1 MSYHENN
8 PQFIIAGVT
17 YNEDMVPIG
26 FDESY
31 TGPQNALA
39 SSVTASNGTEYGIYT
54 TVNGINTEIRTLDA
68 VDTVDADGNVLIPGG
83 GTIVSSRNDDGTWNT
98 KDDYKDVFSGDDEK
112 NAENNLQEA
121 VNGNDNFWNSY
132 GASDTVADNTGEG
145 VEDNNITNASLSN
158 GSDEVNLLRQN
169 YSTGKVDHIIQKLSL
184 RNLVYPIDADF
195 GNTQDYIQINQFSYK
210 PINQDVFFGG
220 LTGNAGSTL
229 LNGLQSTSPK
239 EKHLGLVKLPM
250 PNQLQ
255 DSNNVAWGQ
264 DQLNAITAAVAG
276 AVFGVSGGGLD
287 LMGDLLA
294 GERKLIGNPDK
305 GQKLSLVGEIRKRF
319 EKDSLNS
326 AGSNFKSF
334 IDKMGNNNDAKLLG
348 RSVLGSA
355 ILNVAQFGVSPETA
369 LARGAGVVP
378 NSNMQLLFNAPTLRE
393 FTFNWRLTAR
403 SREEAIRVKN
413 IIRFFKQGMAVK
425 KNNKNKTGEGSFFL
439 GTPNI
444 FDIHFKTSKQN
455 YEILDR
461 NDSVLRI
468 KTCALTGVAV
478 NYTPDGMWNAYE
490 KGMPTSV
497 LLSLRFGELEPIFDT
512 DYEEDPFEF
521 NNRVTDQRSVPIDAI
536 GY

>member
-1 MSYHENN
+1 
-8 PQFIIAGVT
+8 
-17 YNEDMVPIG
+17 
-26 FDESY
+26 
-31 TGPQNALA
+31 
-39 SSVTASNGTEYGIYT
+39 
-54 TVNGINTEIRTLDA
+54 
-68 VDTVDADGNVLIPGG
+68 
-83 GTIVSSRNDDGTWNT
+83 
-98 KDDYKDVFSGDDEK
+98 
-112 NAENNLQEA
+112 
-121 VNGNDNFWNSY
+121 
-132 GASDTVADNTGEG
+132 
-145 VEDNNITNASLSN
+145 
-158 GSDEVNLLRQN
+158 
-169 YSTGKVDHIIQKLSL
+169 
-184 RNLVYPIDADF
+184 
-195 GNTQDYIQINQFSYK
+195 
-210 PINQDVFFGG
+210 
-220 LTGNAGSTL
+220 
-229 LNGLQSTSPK
+229 
-239 EKHLGLVKLPM
+239 M

-276 AVFGVSGGGLD
+276 AVFGVSGGGLK
-287 LMGDLLA
+287 LMGDLLT
-294 GERKLIGNPDK
+294 GQRKLIGNPDK
-305 GQKLSLVGEIRKRF
+305 GQDPSLMAEIRNIFSKKGLG
-319 EKDSLNS
+319 E
-326 AGSNFKSF
+326 AGANFKSF
-334 IDKMGNNNDAKLLG
+334 INELGNNSDARLLG

-512 DYEEDPFEF
+512 DYEEDPFRI
-521 NNRVTDQRSVPIDAI
+521 NNKVTDQRSVPIDAI

>member
-8 PQFIIAGVT
+8 LDLYTIGGIT
-17 YNEDMVPIG
+17 YNEDMVPID
-26 FDESY
+26 FSDDYE
-31 TGPQNALA
+31 GPKNALA

-54 TVNGINTEIRTLDA
+54 TVNGINTEIKTLDENA
-68 VDTVDADGNVLIPGG
+68 TVVAN
-83 GTIVSSRNDDGTWNT
+83 RNDDGTWNIQ
-98 KDDYKDVFSGDDEK
+98 DDYQDVFSNDDAT

-121 VNGNDNFWNSY
+121 VNGNANFWNSY
-132 GASDTVADNTGEG
+132 GASETVADNTGEG
-145 VEDNNITNASLSN
+145 LENDNDTNNASLTNDNDDGGGDAS
-158 GSDEVNLLRQN
+158 EVTEN
-169 YSTGKVDHIIQKLSL
+169 YSLGRVDHIIQKLSL
-184 RNLVYPIDADF
+184 RNLVYPMDADF
-195 GNTQDYIQINQFSYK
+195 GNTQDYIQINQFTYK
-210 PINQDVFFGG
+210 PINQDVFFGDN
-220 LTGNAGSTL
+220 LTGNAGSTI
-229 LNGLQSTSPK
+229 LNGLQNTSPK
-239 EKHLGLVKLPM
+239 EKYLGLVKLPM

-276 AVFGVSGGGLD
+276 AVFGVSGGGLK
-287 LMGDLLA
+287 LMGDLLT
-294 GERKLIGNPDK
+294 GQRKLIGNPDK
-305 GQKLSLVGEIRKRF
+305 DQKLSLVGEIRKRM
-319 EKDSLNS
+319 EKDNLIN
-326 AGSNFKSF
+326 AGGSIKSF
-334 IDKMGNNNDAKLLG
+334 IDKLGSSNDARLLG
-348 RSVLGSA
+348 QSVLGSA
-355 ILNVAQFGVSPETA
+355 ILNVAQFGVTPETA

-403 SREEAIRVKN
+403 SREESIRVKN

-512 DYEEDPFEF
+512 DYEEDPFKI
-521 NNRVTDQRSVPIDAI
+521 NNDVTDQISVPIDAI

>member
-8 PQFIIAGVT
+8 PQFTIGGVT

-26 FDESY
+26 FSEDY
-31 TGPQNALA
+31 ATGFNDQIDRPPLNALA
-39 SSVTASNGTEYGIYT
+39 ASVTASNGTDYGIYT
-54 TVNGINTEIRTLDA
+54 TVNGINTEIKTLDENA
-68 VDTVDADGNVLIPGG
+68 TVVAN
-83 GTIVSSRNDDGTWNT
+83 RNDDGTWNIQ
-98 KDDYKDVFSGDDEK
+98 DDYQDVFSNDDAT

-121 VNGNDNFWNSY
+121 VNGNANFWNSY

-145 VEDNNITNASLSN
+145 LENNNNTNNASLTN
-158 GSDEVNLLRQN
+158 DDGGAGDVAKLREN
-169 YSTGKVDHIIQKLSL
+169 YSVGRVDHIIQKLSL

-195 GNTQDYIQINQFSYK
+195 GNTQDYIQINQFTYK

-229 LNGLQSTSPK
+229 LNGLQNTSPK
-239 EKHLGLVKLPM
+239 EKYLGLVKLPM

-276 AVFGVSGGGLD
+276 AVFGVSGKGLD
-287 LMGDLLA
+287 LMGELIT
-294 GERKLIGNPDK
+294 GERKLFGKPEDN
-305 GQKLSLVGEIRKRF
+305 QKLSLMGEARKILS
-319 EKDSLNS
+319 KDGRDS
-326 AGSNFKSF
+326 AGAKIGSF
-334 IDKMGNNNDAKLLG
+334 IDKLKNNSDAQLLG

-512 DYEEDPFEF
+512 DYEEDPFKI
-521 NNRVTDQRSVPIDAI
+521 NNKVTDQRSVPIDAI

>member
-1 MSYHENN
+1 MSFSEYRGSE
-8 PQFIIAGVT
+8 QFQIDQRTNEIYTVGGIT

-26 FDESY
+26 FDDYE
-31 TGPQNALA
+31 GPKNALA
-39 SSVTASNGTEYGIYT
+39 GSVTASNGTEYGIYT
-54 TVNGINTEIRTLDA
+54 TVNGINTEIKTLDENA
-68 VDTVDADGNVLIPGG
+68 TVISN
-83 GTIVSSRNDDGTWNT
+83 RNDDGTWNT
-98 KDDYKDVFSGDDEK
+98 KDDYKDVFSEDDE
-112 NAENNLQEA
+112 NSAENNLQE
-121 VNGNDNFWNSY
+121 VVKGNPNFWNSY
-132 GASDTVADNTGEG
+132 GSSPKEPTTGTSNDTTNT
-145 VEDNNITNASLSN
+145 DNASLTDD
-158 GSDEVNLLRQN
+158 GGAGDVDLLRQN
-169 YSTGKVDHIIQKLSL
+169 YSVGRVDHIIQKLSL
-184 RNLVYPIDADF
+184 RNLVYPMDADF
-195 GNTQDYIQINQFSYK
+195 GNTQDYIQINQFTYK
-210 PINQDVFFGG
+210 PINQDIFFGG
-220 LTGNAGSTL
+220 ATGNAGSTL
-229 LNGLQSTSPK
+229 LNGLQNTSPK
-239 EKHLGLVKLPM
+239 EKYLGLVKLPM

-276 AVFGVSGGGLD
+276 AVFGVSGKGLD
-287 LMGDLLA
+287 LMGELIT
-294 GERKLIGNPDK
+294 GERKLFGKPEDN
-305 GQKLSLVGEIRKRF
+305 QKLSLMGEARKILS
-319 EKDSLNS
+319 KDGRDS
-326 AGSNFKSF
+326 AGAKIGSF
-334 IDKMGNNNDAKLLG
+334 IDKLKNNSDAQLLG

-512 DYEEDPFEF
+512 DYEEDPFKI
-521 NNRVTDQRSVPIDAI
+521 NNKVTDQRSVPIDAI

>member
-8 PQFIIAGVT
+8 LDLYTIGGIT

-26 FDESY
+26 FDEDY
-31 TGPQNALA
+31 EGPKNALA
-39 SSVTASNGTEYGIYT
+39 GSVVASNATEYGLYT
-54 TVNGINTEIRTLDA
+54 TVNGINTELRTLDSSNNGQG
-68 VDTVDADGNVLIPGG
+68 DTAL
-83 GTIVSSRNDDGTWNT
+83 TRSEDGTWEVAPGYQDVI
-98 KDDYKDVFSGDDEK
+98 KDEDKTLAEDKYQEIQKD
-112 NAENNLQEA
+112 NP
-121 VNGNDNFWNSY
+121 NFWNSY
-132 GASDTVADNTGEG
+132 GASETVADNTGEG
-145 VEDNNITNASLSN
+145 LENDNNTNNASLTN
-158 GSDEVNLLRQN
+158 DDGGSDADEVMETYLLGR
-169 YSTGKVDHIIQKLSL
+169 VDHIIQKLSL
-184 RNLVYPIDADF
+184 RNLVYPMDADF
-195 GNTQDYIQINQFSYK
+195 GNTQDYIQINQFTYK
-210 PINQDVFFGG
+210 PINQDIFFGG

-229 LNGLQSTSPK
+229 LNGLQNTSPK
-239 EKHLGLVKLPM
+239 EKYLGLVKLPM

-287 LMGDLLA
+287 LMGDLLT
-294 GERKLIGNPDK
+294 GQRKLFGKPED
-305 GQKLSLVGEIRKRF
+305 GQKLSLMGEIRDRF
-319 EKDSLNS
+319 SKDSLNN
-326 AGSNFKSF
+326 AGGSIKSF
-334 IDKMGNNNDAKLLG
+334 IDKLGSNSDARLLG

-355 ILNVAQFGVSPETA
+355 ILNIAQFGVTPETA

-439 GTPNI
+439 GTPNV

-497 LLSLRFGELEPIFDT
+497 LLSLRFGELEPIFDA
-512 DYEEDPFEF
+512 DYEEDPFKI
-521 NNRVTDQRSVPIDAI
+521 NNDVTDQISVPIDAI

>member
-8 PQFIIAGVT
+8 PQFTIAGVT

-54 TVNGINTEIRTLDA
+54 TVNGINTEIKTLDSTNQGQG
-68 VDTVDADGNVLIPGG
+68 TVVAN
-83 GTIVSSRNDDGTWNT
+83 RNDDGTWNIQN
-98 KDDYKDVFSGDDEK
+98 DYQDVFSNDDAT

-121 VNGNDNFWNSY
+121 VNGNANFWNSY
-132 GASDTVADNTGEG
+132 GSPPETPAGNTDKDTTNT
-145 VEDNNITNASLSN
+145 TNASFSN
-158 GSDEVNLLRQN
+158 GSDEVDLLRQN

-287 LMGDLLA
+287 MMGDLLT
-294 GERKLIGNPDK
+294 GERKLIGEPDK
-305 GQKLSLVGEIRKRF
+305 GQKLSAMGEIRKIF
-319 EKDSLNS
+319 SKNGLGE
-326 AGSNFKSF
+326 AGANFKSF

-355 ILNVAQFGVSPETA
+355 ILNIAQFGVSPETA

>member
-8 PQFIIAGVT
+8 PQFTIGGVT

-26 FDESY
+26 FSEDY
-31 TGPQNALA
+31 ATGFNDQIDRPPLNALA
-39 SSVTASNGTEYGIYT
+39 ASVTASNGTEYGIYT
-54 TVNGINTEIRTLDA
+54 TVNGINTEIKTLDENA
-68 VDTVDADGNVLIPGG
+68 TVISN
-83 GTIVSSRNDDGTWNT
+83 RNDDGTWNT
-98 KDDYKDVFSGDDEK
+98 KDEYKDVFSEDDEK
-112 NAENNLQEA
+112 NAENNLQETI
-121 VNGNDNFWNSY
+121 NGNDNFWNSY
-132 GASDTVADNTGEG
+132 GASDTVADNTN
-145 VEDNNITNASLSN
+145 DNNTNNASLTN
-158 GSDEVNLLRQN
+158 DDGGAGDVAKLREN
-169 YSTGKVDHIIQKLSL
+169 YSVGRVDHIIQKLSL

-195 GNTQDYIQINQFSYK
+195 GNTQDYIQINQFTYK
-210 PINQDVFFGG
+210 PINQDIFFGG
-220 LTGNAGSTL
+220 LKNSKAGSTFL
-229 LNGLQSTSPK
+229 KGLQNTSPK
-239 EKHLGLVKLPM
+239 EKYLGLVKLPM

-264 DQLNAITAAVAG
+264 DQLNAITAAVSA
-276 AVFGVSGGGLD
+276 AVFGASGGAVNTLQEIATGQ
-287 LMGDLLA
+287 
-294 GERKLIGNPDK
+294 RPIIGNPK
-305 GQKLSLVGEIRKRF
+305 EGQKESLVGMLRNSF
-319 EKDSLNS
+319 SKDNLGERGKKIKGFFDELNQS
-326 AGSNFKSF
+326 S
-334 IDKMGNNNDAKLLG
+334 DARLLG
-348 RSVLGSA
+348 RSILGSA
-355 ILNVAQFGVSPETA
+355 ILNIAQFGVTPETA

-512 DYEEDPFEF
+512 DYEEDPFKI
-521 NNRVTDQRSVPIDAI
+521 NNKVTDQRSVPIDAI

>member
-1 MSYHENN
+1 MSNHTEEEFLTIPFDNID
-8 PQFIIAGVT
+8 QFVDNAFQS
-17 YNEDMVPIG
+17 EP
-26 FDESY
+26 
-31 TGPQNALA
+31 PALA
-39 SSVTASNGTEYGIYT
+39 GNVVASNATEYGLYT
-54 TVNGINTEIRTLDA
+54 TSNGIGTELRTEQGDPAL
-68 VDTVDADGNVLIPGG
+68 
-83 GTIVSSRNDDGTWNT
+83 SRNQDGTWQVQPGYQDVIKDEDITLAEDTYQGIIEDNPNFSNGNT
-98 KDDYKDVFSGDDEK
+98 DE
-112 NAENNLQEA
+112 EPTFTPGFISVGGEDQEA
-121 VNGNDNFWNSY
+121 SLTG
-132 GASDTVADNTGEG
+132 GAA
-145 VEDNNITNASLSN
+145 A
-158 GSDEVNLLRQN
+158 EVTEN
-169 YSTGKVDHIIQKLSL
+169 YSLGRVDHIIQKLSL
-184 RNLVYPIDADF
+184 RNLVYPMDADF
-195 GNTQDYIQINQFSYK
+195 GNTQDYIQINQFTYK

-229 LNGLQSTSPK
+229 LNGLQNTSPK
-239 EKHLGLVKLPM
+239 EKYLGLVKLPM

-287 LMGDLLA
+287 LMGDLLT
-294 GERKLIGNPDK
+294 GQRKLFGKPED
-305 GQKLSLVGEIRKRF
+305 GQKLSLMGEIRDKFR
-319 EKDSLNS
+319 KDNLNN
-326 AGSNFKSF
+326 AGAGIKSF
-334 IDKMGNNNDAKLLG
+334 IDKLGSNSDARLLG

-512 DYEEDPFEF
+512 DYEEDPFKI
-521 NNRVTDQRSVPIDAI
+521 NNKVTDQRSVPIDAI

>member
-8 PQFIIAGVT
+8 PQFTIGGIT
-17 YNEDMVPIG
+17 YNEDMVPIE

-39 SSVTASNGTEYGIYT
+39 ASVTASNGTEYGIYT
-54 TVNGINTEIRTLDA
+54 TVNGINTEIKTLDENA
-68 VDTVDADGNVLIPGG
+68 TVVANK
-83 GTIVSSRNDDGTWNT
+83 NDDGTWNIQ
-98 KDDYKDVFSGDDEK
+98 DDYQDVFSNDDVT

-121 VNGNDNFWNSY
+121 VSGNANFWNSY
-132 GASDTVADNTGEG
+132 GASETVADNTAEG
-145 VEDNNITNASLSN
+145 LENNNDTNNASLTN
-158 GSDEVNLLRQN
+158 DDGGAGDAAEVTEN
-169 YSTGKVDHIIQKLSL
+169 YSLGRVDHIIQKLSL
-184 RNLVYPIDADF
+184 RNLVYPMDADF
-195 GNTQDYIQINQFSYK
+195 GNTQDYVQINQFTYK
-210 PINQDVFFGG
+210 PINQDIFFGG
-220 LTGNAGSTL
+220 IENSGAGDTF
-229 LNGLQSTSPK
+229 LNGLQNTSPK
-239 EKHLGLVKLPM
+239 EKYLGLVKLPM

-264 DQLNAITAAVAG
+264 DQINAITAAVSA
-276 AVFGVSGGGLD
+276 AVFGVSGGAVNTLQEIATGQ
-287 LMGDLLA
+287 
-294 GERKLIGNPDK
+294 RPIIGNPKK
-305 GQKLSLVGEIRKRF
+305 GQKESLLAMIRNNASLDNLGERGQKI
-319 EKDSLNS
+319 
-326 AGSNFKSF
+326 KSF
-334 IDKMGNNNDAKLLG
+334 FEQLNDSSDARLLG

-355 ILNVAQFGVSPETA
+355 LLNIAQFGVTPETA

-403 SREEAIRVKN
+403 SREEATRVKN

-512 DYEEDPFEF
+512 DYEEDPFKI
-521 NNRVTDQRSVPIDAI
+521 NNKVTDQRSVPIDAI

>member
-8 PQFIIAGVT
+8 LDLYTIGGIT
-17 YNEDMVPIG
+17 YNEDMVPIDFSG
-26 FDESY
+26 DYE
-31 TGPQNALA
+31 GPKNALA
-39 SSVTASNGTEYGIYT
+39 SSVTASNGTDYGIYT
-54 TVNGINTEIRTLDA
+54 TVNGINTEIKTLDENA
-68 VDTVDADGNVLIPGG
+68 TVVAN
-83 GTIVSSRNDDGTWNT
+83 RNDDGTWNIQ
-98 KDDYKDVFSGDDEK
+98 DDYQDVFSNDDAT

-121 VNGNDNFWNSY
+121 VNGNANFWNSY

-145 VEDNNITNASLSN
+145 LENNNNTNNASLTN
-158 GSDEVNLLRQN
+158 DDGGAGDVAKLREN
-169 YSTGKVDHIIQKLSL
+169 YSVGRVDHIIQKLSL

-195 GNTQDYIQINQFSYK
+195 GNTQDYIQINQFTYK
-210 PINQDVFFGG
+210 PINQDIFFGG
-220 LTGNAGSTL
+220 ATGNAGSTL
-229 LNGLQSTSPK
+229 LNGLQNTSPK
-239 EKHLGLVKLPM
+239 EKYLGLVKLPM

-276 AVFGVSGGGLD
+276 AVFGVSGKGLD
-287 LMGDLLA
+287 LMGELIT
-294 GERKLIGNPDK
+294 GERKLFGKPEDN
-305 GQKLSLVGEIRKRF
+305 QKLSLMGEARKILS
-319 EKDSLNS
+319 KDGRDS
-326 AGSNFKSF
+326 AGAKIGSF
-334 IDKMGNNNDAKLLG
+334 IDKLKNNSDAQLLG

-512 DYEEDPFEF
+512 DYEEDPFKI
-521 NNRVTDQRSVPIDAI
+521 NNKVTDQRSVPIDAI

>member
-1 MSYHENN
+1 
-8 PQFIIAGVT
+8 
-17 YNEDMVPIG
+17 MVPIG
-26 FDESY
+26 FDDYE
-31 TGPQNALA
+31 GPKNALA
-39 SSVTASNGTEYGIYT
+39 GSVTASNGTEYGIYT
-54 TVNGINTEIRTLDA
+54 TVNGINTEIKTLDENA
-68 VDTVDADGNVLIPGG
+68 TVISN
-83 GTIVSSRNDDGTWNT
+83 RNDDGTWNT
-98 KDDYKDVFSGDDEK
+98 KDDYKDVFSEDDE
-112 NAENNLQEA
+112 NSAENNLQE
-121 VNGNDNFWNSY
+121 VVKGNPNFWNSY
-132 GASDTVADNTGEG
+132 GSSPKEPTTGTSNDTTNT
-145 VEDNNITNASLSN
+145 DNASLTDD
-158 GSDEVNLLRQN
+158 GGAGDVDLLRQN
-169 YSTGKVDHIIQKLSL
+169 YSVGRVDHIIQKLSL

-195 GNTQDYIQINQFSYK
+195 GNTQDYVQINQFTYK
-210 PINQDVFFGG
+210 PINQDIFFGG
-220 LTGNAGSTL
+220 LKNSKAGATFL
-229 LNGLQSTSPK
+229 KGLQNTSPK
-239 EKHLGLVKLPM
+239 EQYLGLVKLPM

-264 DQLNAITAAVAG
+264 DQLNAITAAVSA
-276 AVFGVSGGGLD
+276 AVFGVSGGAVNTLQEIATGQ
-287 LMGDLLA
+287 
-294 GERKLIGNPDK
+294 RPIIGNPK
-305 GQKLSLVGEIRKRF
+305 EGQKESLLAMMRNTASLDNLGERGQKI
-319 EKDSLNS
+319 
-326 AGSNFKSF
+326 KSF
-334 IDKMGNNNDAKLLG
+334 FNDLNNSSDARLLG

-355 ILNVAQFGVSPETA
+355 LLNIAQFGVTPETA

-403 SREEAIRVKN
+403 SREEATRVKN

-444 FDIHFKTSKQN
+444 FDVHFKTSKKN

-512 DYEEDPFEF
+512 DYEEDPFKI
-521 NNRVTDQRSVPIDAI
+521 NNKVTDQRSVPIDAI

>member
-8 PQFIIAGVT
+8 LDLYTIGGIT

-26 FDESY
+26 FDEDY
-31 TGPQNALA
+31 EGPKNALA
-39 SSVTASNGTEYGIYT
+39 GSVVASNATEYGLYT
-54 TVNGINTEIRTLDA
+54 TSNGINTELRTLDSSNNGQG
-68 VDTVDADGNVLIPGG
+68 DTAL
-83 GTIVSSRNDDGTWNT
+83 TRNEDGTWEVAPGYQDVIKEEDKT
-98 KDDYKDVFSGDDEK
+98 LAEDTYQGIQKD
-112 NAENNLQEA
+112 NP
-121 VNGNDNFWNSY
+121 NFWNR
-132 GASDTVADNTGEG
+132 ATGE
-145 VEDNNITNASLSN
+145 EPATDTSNDTTNTDNASLTDD
-158 GSDEVNLLRQN
+158 GGAGDAAEVTEN
-169 YSTGKVDHIIQKLSL
+169 YSLGRVDHIIQKLSL
-184 RNLVYPIDADF
+184 RNLVYPMDADF
-195 GNTQDYIQINQFSYK
+195 GNTQDYVQINQFTYK
-210 PINQDVFFGG
+210 PINQDIFFGG
-220 LTGNAGSTL
+220 LKNSKAGATF
-229 LNGLQSTSPK
+229 LNGLQNTSPK
-239 EKHLGLVKLPM
+239 EKYLGLVKLPM

-264 DQLNAITAAVAG
+264 DQLNAITAAVSA
-276 AVFGVSGGGLD
+276 AVFGVSGGAVNTLQEIATGQ
-287 LMGDLLA
+287 
-294 GERKLIGNPDK
+294 RPIIGNPK
-305 GQKLSLVGEIRKRF
+305 EGQKESLLAMIRNTASLDNLGERGQKI
-319 EKDSLNS
+319 
-326 AGSNFKSF
+326 KSF
-334 IDKMGNNNDAKLLG
+334 FNDLNNSSDARLLG

-355 ILNVAQFGVSPETA
+355 LLNIAQFGVTPETA

-403 SREEAIRVKN
+403 SREEATRVKN

-444 FDIHFKTSKQN
+444 FDVHFKTSKQN

-512 DYEEDPFEF
+512 DYEEDPFKI
-521 NNRVTDQRSVPIDAI
+521 NNNVTDQISVPIDAI

>member
-1 MSYHENN
+1 MSFSEYRGSE
-8 PQFIIAGVT
+8 QFQIDQAEIAAT
-17 YNEDMVPIG
+17 IP
-26 FDESY
+26 
-31 TGPQNALA
+31 ALA
-39 SSVTASNGTEYGIYT
+39 GNVVASNATEYGLYT
-54 TVNGINTEIRTLDA
+54 TSNGIGTELRTEQGDPAL
-68 VDTVDADGNVLIPGG
+68 
-83 GTIVSSRNDDGTWNT
+83 SRNQDGTWQVQPGYQDVIKDEDVTLAEDTYQGIIEDNPNFSNGNTDEEPTFTPGFISVGGEDQKASLT
-98 KDDYKDVFSGDDEK
+98 KDDGGKSDVD
-112 NAENNLQEA
+112 
-121 VNGNDNFWNSY
+121 
-132 GASDTVADNTGEG
+132 
-145 VEDNNITNASLSN
+145 
-158 GSDEVNLLRQN
+158 LLRQN
-169 YSTGKVDHIIQKLSL
+169 YSVGRVDHIIQKLSL

-229 LNGLQSTSPK
+229 LNGLQNTSPK
-239 EKHLGLVKLPM
+239 EKYLGLVKLPM

-276 AVFGVSGGGLD
+276 AVFGVSGGGLK
-287 LMGDLLA
+287 LMGDLLT
-294 GERKLIGNPDK
+294 GQRKLIGNPDK
-305 GQKLSLVGEIRKRF
+305 GQDPSLMAEIRNIFSKKGLG
-319 EKDSLNS
+319 E
-326 AGSNFKSF
+326 AGANFKSF
-334 IDKMGNNNDAKLLG
+334 INELGNNSDARLLG

-512 DYEEDPFEF
+512 DYEEDPFRI
-521 NNRVTDQRSVPIDAI
+521 NNKVTDQRSVPIDAI

>member
-1 MSYHENN
+1 MSFAEYRGSE
-8 PQFIIAGVT
+8 QFQIDQASIPSLAGNV
-17 YNEDMVPIG
+17 V
-26 FDESY
+26 
-31 TGPQNALA
+31 
-39 SSVTASNGTEYGIYT
+39 ASNATEYGLYT
-54 TVNGINTEIRTLDA
+54 TPNGIGTELRTE
-68 VDTVDADGNVLIPGG
+68 GG
-83 GTIVSSRNDDGTWNT
+83 DPALSRNQDGTWQVQPGYQDVIKDEDITLAEDTYQEIIKDNSNFSNEEPTFEPGFISVGGEDQNT
-98 KDDYKDVFSGDDEK
+98 SLTNDGGDVD
-112 NAENNLQEA
+112 
-121 VNGNDNFWNSY
+121 
-132 GASDTVADNTGEG
+132 
-145 VEDNNITNASLSN
+145 
-158 GSDEVNLLRQN
+158 LLREN
-169 YSTGKVDHIIQKLSL
+169 YKIGKVDHIIQKLSL

-195 GNTQDYIQINQFSYK
+195 GNTQDYVQINQFTYK
-210 PINQDVFFGG
+210 PINQDIFFGG
-220 LTGNAGSTL
+220 IENSGAGDTF
-229 LNGLQSTSPK
+229 LNGLQNTSPK
-239 EKHLGLVKLPM
+239 EKYLGLVKLPM

-264 DQLNAITAAVAG
+264 DQINAITAAVSA
-276 AVFGVSGGGLD
+276 AVFGVSGGAVNTLQEIATGQ
-287 LMGDLLA
+287 
-294 GERKLIGNPDK
+294 RPIIGNPKK
-305 GQKLSLVGEIRKRF
+305 GQKESLLAMIRNNASLDNLGERGQKI
-319 EKDSLNS
+319 
-326 AGSNFKSF
+326 KSF
-334 IDKMGNNNDAKLLG
+334 FKQLNDSSDAKLLG

-355 ILNVAQFGVSPETA
+355 LLNIAQFGVTPETA

-403 SREEAIRVKN
+403 SREEATRVKN

-512 DYEEDPFEF
+512 DYEEDPFRI
-521 NNRVTDQRSVPIDAI
+521 NNNVTDQRSVPIDAI

>member
-1 MSYHENN
+1 MTVNN
-8 PQFIIAGVT
+8 YTVAGVT
-17 YNEDMVPIG
+17 YDGVTGSPIA
-26 FDESY
+26 FEENTPSLDFY
-31 TGPQNALA
+31 TGPKNALA
-39 SSVTASNGTEYGIYT
+39 GSVVASNATEYGLYT
-54 TVNGINTEIRTLDA
+54 TVNGINTELRTLDSSNNGQG
-68 VDTVDADGNVLIPGG
+68 DTAL
-83 GTIVSSRNDDGTWNT
+83 TRSEDGTWEVAPGYQDVI
-98 KDDYKDVFSGDDEK
+98 KDEDKTLAEDTYQGIIEDNPNFS
-112 NAENNLQEA
+112 
-121 VNGNDNFWNSY
+121 NGNTDEEPTFTPGFISVGGEDQNS
-132 GASDTVADNTGEG
+132 SLT
-145 VEDNNITNASLSN
+145 NND
-158 GSDEVNLLRQN
+158 GSDEVNKLREN
-169 YSTGKVDHIIQKLSL
+169 YSVGRVDHIIQKLSL
-184 RNLVYPIDADF
+184 RNLVYPTDADF

-239 EKHLGLVKLPM
+239 EKYLGLVKLPM

-287 LMGDLLA
+287 LMGDLLT
-294 GERKLIGNPDK
+294 GQRKLFGKPEDN
-305 GQKLSLVGEIRKRF
+305 QKLSLMGEIKKILS
-319 EKDSLNS
+319 KDGRDS
-326 AGSNFKSF
+326 AKAKISSF
-334 IDKMGNNNDAKLLG
+334 IDGMKNNNDAQLLG

-403 SREEAIRVKN
+403 SREEAIRIKN

-439 GTPNI
+439 GTPNV

-512 DYEEDPFEF
+512 DYEEDPFKI
-521 NNRVTDQRSVPIDAI
+521 NNKVTDQRSVPIDAI

>member
-1 MSYHENN
+1 
-8 PQFIIAGVT
+8 
-17 YNEDMVPIG
+17 
-26 FDESY
+26 
-31 TGPQNALA
+31 
-39 SSVTASNGTEYGIYT
+39 
-54 TVNGINTEIRTLDA
+54 
-68 VDTVDADGNVLIPGG
+68 
-83 GTIVSSRNDDGTWNT
+83 
-98 KDDYKDVFSGDDEK
+98 
-112 NAENNLQEA
+112 
-121 VNGNDNFWNSY
+121 
-132 GASDTVADNTGEG
+132 
-145 VEDNNITNASLSN
+145 
-158 GSDEVNLLRQN
+158 
-169 YSTGKVDHIIQKLSL
+169 
-184 RNLVYPIDADF
+184 
-195 GNTQDYIQINQFSYK
+195 
-210 PINQDVFFGG
+210 
-220 LTGNAGSTL
+220 
-229 LNGLQSTSPK
+229 
-239 EKHLGLVKLPM
+239 M

-264 DQLNAITAAVAG
+264 DQLNAITAAVSA
-276 AVFGVSGGGLD
+276 AVFGVSGGAVNTLQEIATGQ
-287 LMGDLLA
+287 
-294 GERKLIGNPDK
+294 RPIIGNPK
-305 GQKLSLVGEIRKRF
+305 EGQKESLLAMMRNTASLDNLGERGQKI
-319 EKDSLNS
+319 
-326 AGSNFKSF
+326 KSF
-334 IDKMGNNNDAKLLG
+334 FNDLNNSSDARLLG

-355 ILNVAQFGVSPETA
+355 LLNIAQFGVTPETA

-403 SREEAIRVKN
+403 SREEATRVKN

-512 DYEEDPFEF
+512 DYEEDPFKI
-521 NNRVTDQRSVPIDAI
+521 NNKVTDQRSVPIDAI

>member
-1 MSYHENN
+1 MSFSEYRGSE
-8 PQFIIAGVT
+8 QFQIDQAEIAAT
-17 YNEDMVPIG
+17 IP
-26 FDESY
+26 
-31 TGPQNALA
+31 ALA
-39 SSVTASNGTEYGIYT
+39 GNVVASNATEYGLYT
-54 TVNGINTEIRTLDA
+54 TSNGIGTELRTEQGDPALTRNQDGTWQVQPGYQDVIKDEDITLA
-68 VDTVDADGNVLIPGG
+68 EDTYQGIIEDNSNFSNSVSFEEEPTFTPGFISVG
-83 GTIVSSRNDDGTWNT
+83 GEDQNASLTNDDGGAG
-98 KDDYKDVFSGDDEK
+98 DVAK
-112 NAENNLQEA
+112 LRENYN
-121 VNGNDNFWNSY
+121 VG
-132 GASDTVADNTGEG
+132 
-145 VEDNNITNASLSN
+145 
-158 GSDEVNLLRQN
+158 R
-169 YSTGKVDHIIQKLSL
+169 VDHIIQKLSL

-195 GNTQDYIQINQFSYK
+195 GNTQDYIQINQFTYK
-210 PINQDVFFGG
+210 PINQDIFFGG
-220 LTGNAGSTL
+220 LKDSKAGSTFL
-229 LNGLQSTSPK
+229 KGLQNTSPK
-239 EKHLGLVKLPM
+239 EKYLGLVKLPM

-264 DQLNAITAAVAG
+264 DQLNAITAAVSA
-276 AVFGVSGGGLD
+276 AVFGASGGAVNTLQEIATGQ
-287 LMGDLLA
+287 
-294 GERKLIGNPDK
+294 RPIIGNPK
-305 GQKLSLVGEIRKRF
+305 EGQKESLVGMLRNSF
-319 EKDSLNS
+319 SKDNLGERGKKIKGFFDELNQS
-326 AGSNFKSF
+326 S
-334 IDKMGNNNDAKLLG
+334 DARLLG
-348 RSVLGSA
+348 RSILGSA
-355 ILNVAQFGVSPETA
+355 ILNIAQFGVTPETA

-403 SREEAIRVKN
+403 SREEATRVKN

-512 DYEEDPFEF
+512 DYEEDPFKI
-521 NNRVTDQRSVPIDAI
+521 NNKVTDQRSVPIDAI

>member
-8 PQFIIAGVT
+8 LDLYTIGGIT

-31 TGPQNALA
+31 TGPKNALA
-39 SSVTASNGTEYGIYT
+39 ASVTASNGTEYGIYT

-68 VDTVDADGNVLIPGG
+68 VDTVDTDGNVLIPGG

-98 KDDYKDVFSGDDEK
+98 KDEYKDVFSEDDEN
-112 NAENNLQEA
+112 NAENNLQET
-121 VNGNDNFWNSY
+121 VNGNANFWNSY
-132 GASDTVADNTGEG
+132 GASDEVADNNSSDKDQE
-145 VEDNNITNASLSN
+145 ASLTDD
-158 GSDEVNLLRQN
+158 GGAGDVAELREN
-169 YSTGKVDHIIQKLSL
+169 YSVGRVDHIIQKLSL

-195 GNTQDYIQINQFSYK
+195 GNTQDYVQINQFTYK
-210 PINQDVFFGG
+210 PINQDIFFGG
-220 LTGNAGSTL
+220 LKNSKAGATFL
-229 LNGLQSTSPK
+229 KGLQNTSPK
-239 EKHLGLVKLPM
+239 EQYLGLVKLPM

-264 DQLNAITAAVAG
+264 DQLNAITAAVSA
-276 AVFGVSGGGLD
+276 AVFGVSGGAVNTLQEIATGQ
-287 LMGDLLA
+287 
-294 GERKLIGNPDK
+294 RPIIGNPKK
-305 GQKLSLVGEIRKRF
+305 GQKESLLAMMRNTASLDNLGERGQKI
-319 EKDSLNS
+319 
-326 AGSNFKSF
+326 KSF
-334 IDKMGNNNDAKLLG
+334 FNDLNNSSDARLLG

-355 ILNVAQFGVSPETA
+355 LLNIAQFGVTPETA

-403 SREEAIRVKN
+403 SREEATRVKN

-444 FDIHFKTSKQN
+444 FDVHFKTSKQN

-512 DYEEDPFEF
+512 DYEEDPFKI
-521 NNRVTDQRSVPIDAI
+521 NNKVTDQRSVPIDAI

>member
-1 MSYHENN
+1 
-8 PQFIIAGVT
+8 
-17 YNEDMVPIG
+17 
-26 FDESY
+26 
-31 TGPQNALA
+31 
-39 SSVTASNGTEYGIYT
+39 
-54 TVNGINTEIRTLDA
+54 
-68 VDTVDADGNVLIPGG
+68 
-83 GTIVSSRNDDGTWNT
+83 
-98 KDDYKDVFSGDDEK
+98 
-112 NAENNLQEA
+112 
-121 VNGNDNFWNSY
+121 
-132 GASDTVADNTGEG
+132 
-145 VEDNNITNASLSN
+145 
-158 GSDEVNLLRQN
+158 
-169 YSTGKVDHIIQKLSL
+169 
-184 RNLVYPIDADF
+184 VYPMDADF
-195 GNTQDYIQINQFSYK
+195 GNTQDYIQINQFTYK
-210 PINQDVFFGG
+210 PVNQNIFFADSNEEKRSDGSGFFG
-220 LTGNAGSTL
+220 L
-229 LNGLQSTSPK
+229 LKNGVKNGSPK

-264 DQLNAITAAVAG
+264 DQLNAITAAVSSE
-276 AVFGVSGGGLD
+276 VFGATGGAIKLIQDIVSGQKGFDDIFKSAKKGA
-287 LMGDLLA
+287 GDI
-294 GERKLIGNPDK
+294 IGNLA
-305 GQKLSLVGEIRKRF
+305 Q
-319 EKDSLNS
+319 
-326 AGSNFKSF
+326 AAT
-334 IDKMGNNNDAKLLG
+334 DAKGVLTSTDAGLLG
-348 RSVLGSA
+348 RSVIGSA
-355 ILNVAQFGVSPETA
+355 LLNIAQFGVTPETA

-393 FTFNWRLTAR
+393 FTFNWRLTPR

-444 FDIHFKTSKQN
+444 FDVHFKTSKQN

-512 DYEEDPFEF
+512 DYEEDPFKI
-521 NNRVTDQRSVPIDAI
+521 NNKVTDQRSVPIDAI